1 MKFKAK
7 AMRAGVWFRS
17 LHRIDRALIDL
28 TINVKNTVRSATLAN
43 RLFAIM
49 RRLEGL
55 LMSKLEHA
63 VEEFGLPLAQKLSS
77 IAQGW
82 GHPYS
87 KRWASDLLF
96 MSFLAV
102 MHMNEPKGFRK

>member
-1 MKFKAK
+1 
-7 AMRAGVWFRS
+7 MRAGVWFRS

-55 LMSKLEHA
+55 LMSRLERA
-63 VEEFGLPLAQKLSS
+63 IGEVGLPLAQQLSS
-77 IAQGW
+77 VAQKW
-82 GHPYS
+82 GHPS
-87 KRWASDLLF
+87 AKRWASDLSF
-96 MSFLAV
+96 MTFLAV
-102 MHMNEPKGFRK
+102 AHINEPRVSRT